1 MGFRFWEIG
10 RLKMDK
16 EVVPSY
22 GDVEGRVFPESI
34 PLTLVGLCF
43 LNSLIKLL
51 IPLILEE
58 TYSSISGLSTGSS
71 SYLLLI
77 SAVVVAIALSQLV
90 MIAY

>member
-1 MGFRFWEIG
+1 
-10 RLKMDK
+10 
-16 EVVPSY
+16 
-22 GDVEGRVFPESI
+22 
-34 PLTLVGLCF
+34 
-43 LNSLIKLL
+43 
-51 IPLILEE
+51 LEE